1 MRVLA
6 LDVGDRRI
14 GLAVSDTLGLIA
26 SPIEAIERTSQD
38 DDVERVLATAHENGV
53 MEIVVGLP
61 LTLAGEQGGQAKR
74 VSAFRRALKRRA
86 GVKVRSLD
94 ERYST
99 AEAERRMREAGLKP
113 SRDRAKVDSAA
124 AAVILQTYL
133 DSIRSAL

>member
-14 GLAVSDTLGLIA
+14 GLAVSDTMGLIA
-26 SPIEAIERTSQD
+26 SPLEAIVRTSQEE
-38 DDVERVLATAHENGV
+38 DVGQVLAVARANDV
-53 MEIVVGLP
+53 VEIFVGMP
-61 LTLAGEQGGQAKR
+61 LTLSGEVGSQAKK
-74 VSAFRRALKRRA
+74 VNAFRRDLKRRA

-99 AEAERRMREAGLKP
+99 VEAERLMREAGAKP

-124 AAVILQTYL
+124 AAVILQSYL
-133 DSIRSAL
+133 DSRRSTP